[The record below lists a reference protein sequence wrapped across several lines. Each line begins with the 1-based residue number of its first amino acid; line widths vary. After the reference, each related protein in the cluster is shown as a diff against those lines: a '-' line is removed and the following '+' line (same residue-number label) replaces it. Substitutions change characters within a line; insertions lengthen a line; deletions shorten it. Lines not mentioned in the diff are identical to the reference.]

1 MLGMEKG
8 RGGEVAMP
16 YGYHGK
22 VLLVDLSHYRA
33 RGWTAEGLIPEA
45 RLRELG
51 LWELVGPEVLGR
63 SRAGEPVASAPA
75 RARDA

>member
-1 MLGMEKG
+1 
-8 RGGEVAMP
+8 MP

-33 RGWTAEGLIPEA
+33 RGWTAEGLIQEA

-51 LWELVGPEVLGR
+51 LWELAGPDAMR
-63 SRAGEPVASAPA
+63 PRRAVEPVMSAPA
-75 RARDA
+75 PTQHT

>member
-1 MLGMEKG
+1 
-8 RGGEVAMP
+8 MP

-45 RLRELG
+45 RLREL
-51 LWELVGPEVLGR
+51 VGPDAMR
-63 SRAGEPVASAPA
+63 RRRAVEPVMSAPA
-75 RARDA
+75 PTQHT